1 MGRRM
6 RWLPAVLALSLF
18 AAQPVQADETAGQ
31 EDSPRLEQVYLNMP
45 EITVYGYG
53 LEEAGASPEA
63 WLGDERLTPVS
74 ASSFS
79 ETGEGVSYY
88 VLLDVSNSIPESYFN
103 QLKEGICDF
112 WDGLAAGD
120 TATLITFGES
130 VKVLQEAGAGM
141 DAVRESLQSVD
152 NIDNRTMLFEA
163 VSQAADLADRSQGA
177 SCRRK
182 VFIVISDG
190 EDVAV
195 GEKRAQEALDELKEK
210 GIPVYGACIRDTALD
225 HINSFGE
232 FARRSGGDVH
242 VFEADQARG
251 VLEEIRGELTQA
263 EVLEFAAPT
272 NRITNEYETFSL
284 RIQGQDAPLTREV
297 LSCRWI
303 PDEEAPVILEAV
315 KGEERQILVTFSEP
329 VSGADQTSAYTLTR
343 RGETVVIQSAVYA
356 AERRD
361 QVVLTAAEPLNRG
374 EYALNCQGVRDD
386 SQEQNPVS
394 GDFTF
399 ELSTGDPQPGIDP
412 GSQAVLFGCLL
423 AAAAVIIAAVVVV
436 RRNQKAKEVIV
447 VDGQS
452 ITASSV
458 SVKQHVTTGQPEKK
472 TFWMVVSVEGR
483 NPKKMELS
491 IDRSLIVGRADICD
505 LYFDDGRMSR
515 QHFALEWD
523 GSSMYVTDLNTTN
536 GTTVN
541 GVKITGRRRLEPGD
555 RVCAGAEEMEI
566 SW

>member
-1 MGRRM
+1 M

-130 VKVLQEAGAGM
+130 VKVLQEAGAGT

-284 RIQGQDAPLTREV
+284 RIQG
-297 LSCRWI
+297 
-303 PDEEAPVILEAV
+303 
-315 KGEERQILVTFSEP
+315 
-329 VSGADQTSAYTLTR
+329 
-343 RGETVVIQSAVYA
+343 
-356 AERRD
+356 
-361 QVVLTAAEPLNRG
+361 
-374 EYALNCQGVRDD
+374 
-386 SQEQNPVS
+386 
-394 GDFTF
+394 
-399 ELSTGDPQPGIDP
+399 
-412 GSQAVLFGCLL
+412 
-423 AAAAVIIAAVVVV
+423 
-436 RRNQKAKEVIV
+436 
-447 VDGQS
+447 
-452 ITASSV
+452 
-458 SVKQHVTTGQPEKK
+458 
-472 TFWMVVSVEGR
+472 
-483 NPKKMELS
+483 
-491 IDRSLIVGRADICD
+491 
-505 LYFDDGRMSR
+505 
-515 QHFALEWD
+515 
-523 GSSMYVTDLNTTN
+523 
-536 GTTVN
+536 
-541 GVKITGRRRLEPGD
+541 
-555 RVCAGAEEMEI
+555 
-566 SW
+566 